1 MCLQEKGKG
10 SNKAHVS
17 LAEQRWSPTSWRS
30 SHFYSVSLP
39 ASVKHTELCY
49 FSAHVIRGHLTCR
62 AHPLLLSP
70 CVSWLRGQALQLSY
84 LPVCGPPDP
93 GLVCDAGCLLWATCE
108 LGGCS
113 WPWDALCAITQCC
126 NCISLHPHRWQNE
139 TKHRTVKNNGINPQS
154 YAAMRFV
161 CEIPAVWKGL
171 DGY

>member
-1 MCLQEKGKG
+1 MLVWLNRDGAKHRGVHLTFILFLC
-10 SNKAHVS
+10 
-17 LAEQRWSPTSWRS
+17 R
-30 SHFYSVSLP
+30 
-39 ASVKHTELCY
+39 HTELRY

-113 WPWDALCAITQCC
+113 WPWDALRAITQCC

-139 TKHRTVKNNGINPQS
+139 TKRGTVKNNGINPQS